1 MDNNELL
8 SQIKSL
14 MAEQTE
20 QLQKQMD
27 ERFAEQDQRIER
39 RFAEQ
44 DQRIEKRFAE
54 QDQRIEKRFTEQDLR
69 IERLEKHVQQID
81 EKMEAQRKEQR
92 RELIDM
98 METQRKEQRRE
109 LIDMMET
116 QTQKLSI
123 IIENGISKRIDALFD
138 ARDISLAK
146 DKELEDRTQA
156 LEKKVDDVQNRVTVL
171 ESKTA
176 SAT

>member
-8 SQIKSL
+8 GQISSIL
-14 MAEQTE
+14 ETQFGR
-20 QLQKQMD
+20 LQKQM
-27 ERFAEQDQRIER
+27 AEQGQ
-39 RFAEQ
+39 
-44 DQRIEKRFAE
+44 
-54 QDQRIEKRFTEQDLR
+54 R
-69 IERLEKHVQQID
+69 IERLEKRFDKQDERMERLEKRFDEHVQQID
-81 EKMEAQRKEQR
+81 EKMEA
-92 RELIDM
+92 
-98 METQRKEQRRE
+98 QRKEQRRE

>member
-8 SQIKSL
+8 SQISTI
-14 MAEQTE
+14 METQIGR
-20 QLQKQMD
+20 LQKQMD
-27 ERFAEQDQRIER
+27 ERFAEQNQ
-39 RFAEQ
+39 
-44 DQRIEKRFAE
+44 
-54 QDQRIEKRFTEQDLR
+54 R

-81 EKMEAQRKEQR
+81 EKMEA
-92 RELIDM
+92 
-98 METQRKEQRRE
+98 QRKEQRRE

-171 ESKTA
+171 EGKTA

>member
-8 SQIKSL
+8 SQISTI
-14 MAEQTE
+14 METQIGR
-20 QLQKQMD
+20 LQKQMD
-27 ERFAEQDQRIER
+27 ERFAEQNQ
-39 RFAEQ
+39 
-44 DQRIEKRFAE
+44 
-54 QDQRIEKRFTEQDLR
+54 R

-81 EKMEAQRKEQR
+81 EK
-92 RELIDM
+92 

>member
-8 SQIKSL
+8 SQISTI
-14 MAEQTE
+14 METQIGR
-20 QLQKQMD
+20 LQKQMD
-27 ERFAEQDQRIER
+27 ERFAEQNQ
-39 RFAEQ
+39 
-44 DQRIEKRFAE
+44 
-54 QDQRIEKRFTEQDLR
+54 R

-81 EKMEAQRKEQR
+81 EKMEA
-92 RELIDM
+92 
-98 METQRKEQRRE
+98 QRKEQRRE

-146 DKELEDRTQA
+146 DKELEDRTQV

>member
-20 QLQKQMD
+20 QLQKQM
-27 ERFAEQDQRIER
+27 EE
-39 RFAEQ
+39 
-44 DQRIEKRFAE
+44 RFAE
-54 QDQRIEKRFTEQDLR
+54 QDQRIEKRFTEQDQRIEKRFAEQDLR

-81 EKMEAQRKEQR
+81 EKMEA
-92 RELIDM
+92 
-98 METQRKEQRRE
+98 QRKEQRRE

-146 DKELEDRTQA
+146 DKELEDRTQT

-171 ESKTA
+171 ESKIA

>member
-8 SQIKSL
+8 GQISSIL
-14 MAEQTE
+14 ETQFGR
-20 QLQKQMD
+20 LQKQM
-27 ERFAEQDQRIER
+27 AEQGQ
-39 RFAEQ
+39 
-44 DQRIEKRFAE
+44 
-54 QDQRIEKRFTEQDLR
+54 R
-69 IERLEKHVQQID
+69 IERLEKRFDKQDERMERLEKRFDEHVQQID
-81 EKMEAQRKEQR
+81 EKMEA
-92 RELIDM
+92 
-98 METQRKEQRRE
+98 QRKEQRRE

-146 DKELEDRTQA
+146 DKELEDRTQV

>member
-44 DQRIEKRFAE
+44 DQRIEKRF
-54 QDQRIEKRFTEQDLR
+54 TEQDLR

-81 EKMEAQRKEQR
+81 EKMEA
-92 RELIDM
+92 
-98 METQRKEQRRE
+98 QRKEQRRE

-171 ESKTA
+171 EGKTA

>member
-39 RFAEQ
+39 
-44 DQRIEKRFAE
+44 RFAE

-109 LIDMMET
+109 LIDMMEI

>member
-1 MDNNELL
+1 
-8 SQIKSL
+8 

-98 METQRKEQRRE
+98 METQ
-109 LIDMMET
+109 
-116 QTQKLSI
+116 TQKLSI

>member
-8 SQIKSL
+8 GQISSIL
-14 MAEQTE
+14 ETQFGR
-20 QLQKQMD
+20 LQKQM
-27 ERFAEQDQRIER
+27 AEQGQ
-39 RFAEQ
+39 
-44 DQRIEKRFAE
+44 
-54 QDQRIEKRFTEQDLR
+54 R
-69 IERLEKHVQQID
+69 IERLEKRFDKQDERMERLEKRFDEHVQQID

-98 METQRKEQRRE
+98 ME
-109 LIDMMET
+109 I

-146 DKELEDRTQA
+146 DKELEDRTQT

>member
-8 SQIKSL
+8 SQISTI
-14 MAEQTE
+14 METQIGR
-20 QLQKQMD
+20 LQKQMD
-27 ERFAEQDQRIER
+27 ERFAEQNQ
-39 RFAEQ
+39 
-44 DQRIEKRFAE
+44 
-54 QDQRIEKRFTEQDLR
+54 R

-98 METQRKEQRRE
+98 ME
-109 LIDMMET
+109 I

>member
-8 SQIKSL
+8 SQISTI
-14 MAEQTE
+14 METQIGR
-20 QLQKQMD
+20 LQKQMD
-27 ERFAEQDQRIER
+27 ERFAEQNQ
-39 RFAEQ
+39 
-44 DQRIEKRFAE
+44 
-54 QDQRIEKRFTEQDLR
+54 R

-81 EKMEAQRKEQR
+81 EKMEA
-92 RELIDM
+92 
-98 METQRKEQRRE
+98 QRKEQRRE

>member
-8 SQIKSL
+8 GQISSIL
-14 MAEQTE
+14 ETQFGR
-20 QLQKQMD
+20 LQKQM
-27 ERFAEQDQRIER
+27 AEQGQ
-39 RFAEQ
+39 
-44 DQRIEKRFAE
+44 
-54 QDQRIEKRFTEQDLR
+54 R
-69 IERLEKHVQQID
+69 IERLEKRFDKQDERMERLEKRFDEHVQQID

-109 LIDMMET
+109 LIDMMEI

>member
-8 SQIKSL
+8 SQISTI
-14 MAEQTE
+14 METQIGR
-20 QLQKQMD
+20 LQKQMD
-27 ERFAEQDQRIER
+27 ERFAEQNQ
-39 RFAEQ
+39 
-44 DQRIEKRFAE
+44 
-54 QDQRIEKRFTEQDLR
+54 R

-81 EKMEAQRKEQR
+81 EKMEA
-92 RELIDM
+92 
-98 METQRKEQRRE
+98 QRKEQRRE

-146 DKELEDRTQA
+146 DKELEDRTQT

-171 ESKTA
+171 EGKTA

>member
-8 SQIKSL
+8 SQISTI
-14 MAEQTE
+14 METQIGR
-20 QLQKQMD
+20 LQKQMD
-27 ERFAEQDQRIER
+27 ERFAEQNQ
-39 RFAEQ
+39 
-44 DQRIEKRFAE
+44 
-54 QDQRIEKRFTEQDLR
+54 R

-98 METQRKEQRRE
+98 ME
-109 LIDMMET
+109 I

-146 DKELEDRTQA
+146 DKELEDRTQV